1 MCMGC
6 NGSHVQHAASAV
18 AHMRQHRHRDIAV
31 DGPKKILWGVNQA
44 QFVVAAQVL
53 DEALQHVE
61 ICGEVGPLCCTQ
73 EHTASHHGSSQSGSG
88 KKGFESTH

>member
-1 MCMGC
+1 MGC
-6 NGSHVQHAASAV
+6 NGSHVQHAASAI

-44 QFVVAAQVL
+44 QFVAAAQVL

-61 ICGEVGPLCCTQ
+61 ICGEVGSLCCTQ
-73 EHTASHHGSSQSGSG
+73 QEHSASHHGTSQSDSG
-88 KKGFESTH
+88 KKGLKSTH